1 MKTTF
6 PKSVKTGE
14 QIYLKTAASAVFA
27 GDGLTVEEHLSR
39 LHNAVSDHA
48 KLIDLNLGVMGDGI
62 TGGSNGNGGNIAQY
76 NTYTGLLGKHFK
88 TYTNYSVGAVSIA
101 SVSSSDKGI
110 AERYV
115 DMADNLDVI
124 IFAGTTND
132 WFKTVA
138 MGTIADTSI
147 TTYYGA
153 LHTLILGAQTKFAGK
168 EIFIT
173 TPLPC
178 VGFNADGS
186 YASNTDHENGIGY
199 TLKDYVEVLKEVCEF
214 HAVPVIDLYATTNM
228 NVIHNAAQREIFTFN
243 GTHLTETGHQRVY
256 RRIFNEIL
264 TKL

>member
-1 MKTTF
+1 MKMTF

-14 QIYLKTAASAVFA
+14 IVYLKTSASAVFA

-39 LHNAVSDHA
+39 LHNAVSDHIN
-48 KLIDLNLGVMGDGI
+48 LLELNLGVMGDGI
-62 TGGSNGNGGNIAQY
+62 AIGSNGSGGTIAQE

-88 TYTNYSVGAVSIA
+88 TYKNYSAGSVSIA
-101 SVSSSDKGI
+101 TVGNIKGI
-110 AERYV
+110 TELFV
-115 DMADNLDVI
+115 NMDDNLDII

-132 WFKTVA
+132 WFKTVPL
-138 MGTIADTSI
+138 GTIADTSI

-153 LHTLILGAQTKFAGK
+153 LHNLILGAQTKFAGK

-178 VGFNADGS
+178 CGFNADGS
-186 YASNTDHENGIGY
+186 YASNTDHENGLGY

-214 HAVPVIDLYATTNM
+214 HAVPVIDLYSTSNM
-228 NVIHNAAQREIFTFN
+228 NVIHNAAQRDIFTFN
-243 GTHLTETGHQRVY
+243 GTHLRERGHQRVY

-264 TKL
+264 TRL